1 MQEKYFI
8 PKETET
14 HTHLSTTDK
23 KKKTKPHQTN
33 YKLYADN
40 SKRLTQNNIFIL
52 QSGCLQKNK
61 DFRIQVI
68 YNNNMGLIKMMLFLP
83 YRLDTSYFLS

>member
-23 KKKTKPHQTN
+23 KKKQNHTKQTIN
-33 YKLYADN
+33 CM
-40 SKRLTQNNIFIL
+40 LTTVRDLLKIIFL
-52 QSGCLQKNK
+52 FCSLAAYRK
-61 DFRIQVI
+61 
-68 YNNNMGLIKMMLFLP
+68 IKTSE
-83 YRLDTSYFLS
+83 YR